1 MKMILATDGSEYS
14 EAAAREVARL
24 GIPAGSEVRI
34 VSVAET
40 PQHVITGVPYPVPLN
55 VGDLEAAV
63 RERATAA
70 VARAEAILRGG
81 ASGGQIT
88 IATKVLSGS
97 PKQVIVEEAE
107 EFGAD
112 LIVVG
117 ACGHGRFE
125 RFLIGSVAQAVAMH
139 ATCSVQIAR
148 AKENR

>member
-14 EAAAREVARL
+14 EAAAREIGRV
-24 GIPAGSEVRI
+24 GIPAGTEVRI
-34 VSVAET
+34 VSVAEM
-40 PQHVITGVPYPVPLN
+40 PQQPLTTPYPVPLN
-55 VGDLEAAV
+55 LTDLEAAV
-63 RERATAA
+63 RERANAA
-70 VARAEAILRGG
+70 VAHAEAIVRGSE
-81 ASGGQIT
+81 SGNQIT
-88 IATKVLSGS
+88 IATKVIIGS
-97 PKQVIVEEAE
+97 PKHAILAEAE